1 MDIYFPKANSKYAS
15 GDTSIFWLVEDFSI
29 LCAGDPYLIYLSIK
43 SAIEEKGYIGYLSIR
58 ARTVVGGNLLFTPS
72 TLVVLSLSFKDIDS
86 LFSNVLYSV
95 FKRKDYNLVFA
106 PFETLVVGGLISIDE
121 TEEQL
126 FIPPPNNIVIFIGGP
141 SGAGKDAV
149 INQLLCDHNGLRC
162 VLIDDFIS
170 MLGGEYTAKEEDILI
185 EVPTKKDLFG
195 LPMHMLPKTAV
206 FIFLV
211 VNSDLSMPIKT
222 GQEELLLSEARDEA
236 CYLGFEY
243 LVVET
248 RGSHHGDAV
257 KLLKSIIKSKKS
269 KLVRISGG
277 NEREA

>member
-1 MDIYFPKANSKYAS
+1 M
-15 GDTSIFWLVEDFSI
+15 
-29 LCAGDPYLIYLSIK
+29 IYLSIK

-58 ARTVVGGNLLFTPS
+58 AYVDDDKNRPSEKLLKEFKLAGIEIIISAPEEVSTHWLVSKDILFWALKRRTVVGGNLLFTPS

-86 LFSNVLYSV
+86 LLSNVLYSV

-106 PFETLVVGGLISIDE
+106 PFEALVVGGLISIDE

-149 INQLLCDHNGLRC
+149 INQLLCDLDGLRC
-162 VLIDDFIS
+162 VFIDDFIS
-170 MLGGEYTAKEEDILI
+170 MLGREYTAKEEDILI
-185 EVPTKKDLFG
+185 EVPTKK
-195 LPMHMLPKTAV
+195 
-206 FIFLV
+206 
-211 VNSDLSMPIKT
+211 
-222 GQEELLLSEARDEA
+222 
-236 CYLGFEY
+236 
-243 LVVET
+243 
-248 RGSHHGDAV
+248 
-257 KLLKSIIKSKKS
+257 S

>member
-1 MDIYFPKANSKYAS
+1 
-15 GDTSIFWLVEDFSI
+15 
-29 LCAGDPYLIYLSIK
+29 
-43 SAIEEKGYIGYLSIR
+43 
-58 ARTVVGGNLLFTPS
+58 
-72 TLVVLSLSFKDIDS
+72 
-86 LFSNVLYSV
+86 
-95 FKRKDYNLVFA
+95 
-106 PFETLVVGGLISIDE
+106 
-121 TEEQL
+121 QL

>member
-1 MDIYFPKANSKYAS
+1 
-15 GDTSIFWLVEDFSI
+15 TSIFWLVEDFSI

-58 ARTVVGGNLLFTPS
+58 AYVDDKNSPPPSDKLLKEFKLAGIEIISAPEGSSTHWLVSKDILFWALKRRTVVGGNLLFTPS

-106 PFETLVVGGLISIDE
+106 PFEALVVGGIYIDE

-149 INQLLCDHNGLRC
+149 INQLLCDLDGLRC
-162 VLIDDFIS
+162 VFIDDFIS
-170 MLGGEYTAKEEDILI
+170 MLGREYTAKEEDILI
-185 EVPTKKDLFG
+185 EVPTKK
-195 LPMHMLPKTAV
+195 
-206 FIFLV
+206 
-211 VNSDLSMPIKT
+211 
-222 GQEELLLSEARDEA
+222 
-236 CYLGFEY
+236 
-243 LVVET
+243 
-248 RGSHHGDAV
+248 
-257 KLLKSIIKSKKS
+257 S